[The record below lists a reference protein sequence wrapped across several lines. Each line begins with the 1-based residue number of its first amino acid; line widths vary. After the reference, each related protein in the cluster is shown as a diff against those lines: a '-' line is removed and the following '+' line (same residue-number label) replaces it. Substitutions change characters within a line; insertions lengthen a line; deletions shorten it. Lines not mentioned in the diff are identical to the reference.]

1 MKYRKTLENIKEI
14 YDNDGWDWLS
24 GGSWSGYSYREVN
37 KEFTEIVNY
46 YLGNGYTINT
56 ATMNTRGDEIT
67 KIDLV
72 DNITHKL
79 MRVTLFGVSG
89 EEFNWIIIVSE
100 IKIDFDFLGNSFA
113 PYIHAKENVP
123 FVTFT
128 YKEENN

>member
-1 MKYRKTLENIKEI
+1 MKIVH
-14 YDNDGWDWLS
+14 
-24 GGSWSGYSYREVN
+24 SYREVN
-37 KEFTEIVNY
+37 KEFTEIVNH
-46 YLGNGYTINT
+46 YLSTGYTINT
-56 ATMNTRGDEIT
+56 ATMNTNGDEIT

-79 MRVTLFGVSG
+79 MRVALFGVSG

-128 YKEENN
+128 YKEENNEYGVNRTVRTVY